1 MQSLE
6 KVVKGQRRNCPV
18 PLMGHHLLGY
28 LKKYIYISASY
39 LGNSTCRCIVKQYW
53 AHCCNVEQT

>member
-28 LKKYIYISASY
+28 LKKYIYIGVISWKFNLQMY
-39 LGNSTCRCIVKQYW
+39 C
-53 AHCCNVEQT
+53 